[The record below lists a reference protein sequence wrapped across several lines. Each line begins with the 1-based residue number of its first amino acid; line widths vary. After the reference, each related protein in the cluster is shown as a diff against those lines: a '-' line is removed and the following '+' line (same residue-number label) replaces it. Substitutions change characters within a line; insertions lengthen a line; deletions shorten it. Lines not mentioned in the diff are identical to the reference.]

1 MQSFAEV
8 GSNAKAIW
16 TDGKGKILFAVAAGW
31 FLSIGLRFVY
41 PVLLPSLQ
49 SAYSIDLTTAGLLLS
64 VLWVAYALGQLPGGI
79 LSDRIGERNILVLST
94 AISAV
99 TIALVAAADSVLVL
113 FAATAAFGAGTA
125 LYGVARFTTLSH
137 VFPDNEGVAIGL
149 TMAAGD
155 LGNALLPPA
164 AGLVAGALAWQYG
177 FGLTVPL
184 FTVVAALLWMSVPKR
199 TSAGSNAID
208 ELSLDAFREVF
219 AALSRSSI
227 VLVTMLQFL
236 GYVAWQGFTGFYP
249 TYLINVKGISPAV
262 ATLLFG
268 AFFGLGVV
276 IKPVVGSVYD
286 RFGLKRSY
294 PIVMGVFTV
303 TVGLLPLFEGFWSIV
318 IATVFLSSILGYGT
332 ITLSYLTT
340 ALPESVQG
348 TGLGTLRTI
357 YMTAG
362 AGSPV
367 IMGTLADRGFFDEA
381 FLLLAIVAAV
391 AIALCTRIPNQ

>member
-1 MQSFAEV
+1 MQSFAEI
-8 GSNAKAIW
+8 GSNAKGLWA
-16 TDGKGKILFAVAAGW
+16 DGKGKILFAIAAGW

-49 SAYSIDLTTAGLLLS
+49 SAYGINLTTAGLLLS

-79 LSDRIGERNILVLST
+79 LSDRIDERNILVLST
-94 AISAV
+94 AISAA
-99 TIALVAAADSVLVL
+99 TIALVAAANSVVVL

-125 LYGVARFTTLSH
+125 LYGVARFTALSH
-137 VFPDNEGVAIGL
+137 VFPNNEGAAIGL

-164 AGLVAGALAWQYG
+164 AGLVAGVLAWQYG

-184 FTVVAALLWMSVPKR
+184 FVFVVVLLWAFVPKR
-199 TSAGSNAID
+199 TSAASSSID
-208 ELSLDAFREVF
+208 KLSLDMVRKIF
-219 AALSRSSI
+219 AALSQPSI
-227 VLVTMLQFL
+227 VVVAILQFL

-249 TYLINVKGISPAV
+249 TYLIDIKGLSPPV

-268 AFFGLGVV
+268 GFFGLGVI
-276 IKPVVGSVYD
+276 IKPIVGSVYD
-286 RFGLKRSY
+286 RFGIRRSF
-294 PIVMGVFTV
+294 PIVMGVFMV
-303 TVGLLPLFEGFWSIV
+303 SVGLLPLLERFWSIV

-357 YMTAG
+357 YMTIG

-367 IMGTLADRGFFDEA
+367 VMGALADRGFFDEA
-381 FLLLAIVAAV
+381 FLLLAVVAAV
-391 AIALCTRIPNQ
+391 AIALCTRVPSR

>member
-1 MQSFAEV
+1 VQSFAEIS
-8 GSNAKAIW
+8 SNAKVLWA
-16 TDGKGKILFAVAAGW
+16 DGKGKILFAIAAGW

-49 SAYSIDLTTAGLLLS
+49 SAYGIDLTTAGLLLS

-94 AISAV
+94 AISAA
-99 TIALVAAADSVLVL
+99 TIALVAAANSVVVL

-125 LYGVARFTTLSH
+125 LYGVARFTALSH
-137 VFPDNEGVAIGL
+137 VFPNNEGAAIGL

-164 AGLVAGALAWQYG
+164 AGLAAGALAWQYG

-184 FTVVAALLWMSVPKR
+184 FMFVVVLLWVFVPKR
-199 TSAGSNAID
+199 TSAASSSID
-208 ELSLDAFREVF
+208 KLSLDTARKIF
-219 AALSRSSI
+219 AALSQSSI
-227 VLVTMLQFL
+227 VVVAILQFL

-249 TYLINVKGISPAV
+249 TYLIDIKGLSPTI

-276 IKPVVGSVYD
+276 IKPIVGSAYD
-286 RFGLKRSY
+286 RFGIRRSF
-294 PIVMGVFTV
+294 PIVMGVFMIS
-303 TVGLLPLFEGFWSIV
+303 VGLLPLLEGFWSIV

-348 TGLGTLRTI
+348 TGLGTLRTM
-357 YMTAG
+357 YMTIG

-367 IMGTLADRGFFDEA
+367 VMGALADRGFFDEA
-381 FLLLAIVAAV
+381 FLLLAVVAAI
-391 AIALCTRIPNQ
+391 AIALCTWVPSR

>member
-1 MQSFAEV
+1 MQSFAEI
-8 GSNAKAIW
+8 GSNAKGLWA
-16 TDGKGKILFAVAAGW
+16 DGKGKILFAIAAGW

-49 SAYSIDLTTAGLLLS
+49 SAYGINLTTAGLLLS

-94 AISAV
+94 AISAA
-99 TIALVAAADSVLVL
+99 TIALVAAANSVVVL

-125 LYGVARFTTLSH
+125 LYGVARFTALSH
-137 VFPDNEGVAIGL
+137 VFPNNEGAAIGL

-164 AGLVAGALAWQYG
+164 AGLVAGVLAWQYG

-184 FTVVAALLWMSVPKR
+184 FVFVVVLLWAFVPKR
-199 TSAGSNAID
+199 TSAASSSID
-208 ELSLDAFREVF
+208 KLSLDMVRKIF
-219 AALSRSSI
+219 AALSQPSI
-227 VLVTMLQFL
+227 VVVAILQFL

-249 TYLINVKGISPAV
+249 TYLINIKGLSPAV

-268 AFFGLGVV
+268 GFFGLGVI
-276 IKPVVGSVYD
+276 IKPIVGSVYD
-286 RFGLKRSY
+286 RFGIRRSF
-294 PIVMGVFTV
+294 PIVMGVFMV
-303 TVGLLPLFEGFWSIV
+303 SVGLLPLLEGFWSIV

-340 ALPESVQG
+340 ALPESIQG

-357 YMTAG
+357 YMTIG

-367 IMGTLADRGFFDEA
+367 VMGALADRGFFDEA
-381 FLLLAIVAAV
+381 FLLLAVVAAV
-391 AIALCTRIPNQ
+391 AIALCTRVPFR

>member
-1 MQSFAEV
+1 MQSFAEI
-8 GSNAKAIW
+8 GSNAKGLWA
-16 TDGKGKILFAVAAGW
+16 DGKGKILFAIAAGW

-49 SAYSIDLTTAGLLLS
+49 SAYGINLTTAGLLLS

-94 AISAV
+94 AISAA
-99 TIALVAAADSVLVL
+99 TIALVAAANSVVVL

-125 LYGVARFTTLSH
+125 LYGVARFTALSH
-137 VFPDNEGVAIGL
+137 VFPNNEGAAIGL

-164 AGLVAGALAWQYG
+164 AGLIAGVLAWQYG

-184 FTVVAALLWMSVPKR
+184 FVFVVVLLWAFVPKR
-199 TSAGSNAID
+199 TSAASSSID
-208 ELSLDAFREVF
+208 KLSLDMVWKIF
-219 AALSRSSI
+219 AALSQPSI
-227 VLVTMLQFL
+227 VVVAILQFL

-249 TYLINVKGISPAV
+249 TYLINIKGLSPAV

-268 AFFGLGVV
+268 GFFGLGVI
-276 IKPVVGSVYD
+276 IKPIVGSVYD
-286 RFGLKRSY
+286 RFGIRRSF
-294 PIVMGVFTV
+294 PIVMGVFMV
-303 TVGLLPLFEGFWSIV
+303 SVGLLPLLEGFWSIV

-357 YMTAG
+357 YMTIG

-367 IMGTLADRGFFDEA
+367 VMGALADRGFFDEA
-381 FLLLAIVAAV
+381 FLLLAVVAAV
-391 AIALCTRIPNQ
+391 AIALCTRVPSR

>member
-1 MQSFAEV
+1 MQSFAEI
-8 GSNAKAIW
+8 GSNAKGLWA
-16 TDGKGKILFAVAAGW
+16 DGKGKILFAIAAGW

-49 SAYSIDLTTAGLLLS
+49 SAYGINLTTAGLLLS

-94 AISAV
+94 AISAA
-99 TIALVAAADSVLVL
+99 TIALVAAANSVVVL

-125 LYGVARFTTLSH
+125 LYGVARFTALSH
-137 VFPDNEGVAIGL
+137 VFPNNEGAAIGL

-164 AGLVAGALAWQYG
+164 AGLVAGVLAWQYG

-184 FTVVAALLWMSVPKR
+184 FVFVVVLLWAFVPKR
-199 TSAGSNAID
+199 TSAASSSID
-208 ELSLDAFREVF
+208 KLSLDMVRKIF
-219 AALSRSSI
+219 AALSQPSI
-227 VLVTMLQFL
+227 VVVAILQFL

-249 TYLINVKGISPAV
+249 TYLINIKGLSPAV

-268 AFFGLGVV
+268 GFFGLGVI
-276 IKPVVGSVYD
+276 IKPIVGSVYD
-286 RFGLKRSY
+286 RFGIRRSF
-294 PIVMGVFTV
+294 PIVMGVFMV
-303 TVGLLPLFEGFWSIV
+303 SVGLLPLLEGFWSIV

-357 YMTAG
+357 YMTIG

-367 IMGTLADRGFFDEA
+367 VMGALADRGFFDEA
-381 FLLLAIVAAV
+381 FLLLAVVAAV
-391 AIALCTRIPNQ
+391 AIALCTRIPSR